1 MRVNTNRYVKQA
13 DFTEIYTIKGEVIL
27 VDNDDFDMVSKYC
40 WYVSTKGYAY
50 SRKNKK
56 HVSMHRLLM
65 TPEKLQVDHINR
77 NKLDNRK
84 SNLRLVTNQ
93 QNQYNTR
100 LPRNNTSGFK
110 GVYYNKD
117 CDKWSAQI
125 TVNKKTINL
134 GLFENKELA
143 IQARLLAEKQYY
155 NL

>member
-1 MRVNTNRYVKQA
+1 MRVNTNRYVRQA
-13 DFTEIYTIKGEVIL
+13 DFTEIHTIKGEIIL
-27 VDNDDFDMVSKYC
+27 VDNDDFDIVSKYC

-56 HVSMHRLLM
+56 HVSMHRLIM
-65 TPEKLQVDHINR
+65 NPEKLQVDHINR

-117 CDKWSAQI
+117 CNKWSAQI
-125 TVNKKTINL
+125 TVNKQTINL

-143 IQARLLAEKQYY
+143 IQVRLLAEKQYY